1 MKRIID
7 RIYQDQLKRQSTLNQ
22 IRNGRVDIEGKP
34 LLQTGTADM
43 FGYYRQHPLFE
54 QSTYAQ
60 NKYRHEAVG
69 SIYERNPV
77 QDMFFSDANIILL
90 QKLLA
95 YHVSKQNVDVIQKGI
110 QTEVYRISGPK
121 KWMIDPQDVDEIKM
135 IMRAM
140 YLQYGKNRRG
150 EVKDQVKELN
160 AHVLDYSIPNI
171 ITNAK
176 QYVKYANDV
185 STLPVPL
192 ENPKYTSSAGTR
204 THPDYIF

>member
-1 MKRIID
+1 MQRIID

-34 LLQTGTADM
+34 LLQAGTADM

-54 QSTYAQ
+54 ESTYAQ
-60 NKYRHEAVG
+60 NKYRYEAVG

-77 QDMFFSDANIILL
+77 QDMFFSDANIQLL

-95 YHVSKQNVDVIQKGI
+95 YHVSKQTNNQIKIG
-110 QTEVYRISGPK
+110 T
-121 KWMIDPQDVDEIKM
+121 QDDMELKIVMKSV
-135 IMRAM
+135 
-140 YLQYGKNRRG
+140 YLQYGKNRKG
-150 EVKDQVKELN
+150 EIKDQVKELN

>member
-1 MKRIID
+1 MQRIID

-34 LLQTGTADM
+34 LVQTGTADM

-60 NKYRHEAVG
+60 NKYRYEAVG

-77 QDMFFSDANIILL
+77 QDMFFSDSNIQLL

-95 YHVSKQNVDVIQKGI
+95 YHVAT
-110 QTEVYRISGPK
+110 QTNNQIKIGT
-121 KWMIDPQDVDEIKM
+121 QDDTELKIVMKSV
-135 IMRAM
+135 
-140 YLQYGKNRRG
+140 YLQYGKNRKG

-171 ITNAK
+171 ITNAR

>member
-1 MKRIID
+1 MQRIID

-95 YHVSKQNVDVIQKGI
+95 YHVSKQTNNQIKIG
-110 QTEVYRISGPK
+110 T
-121 KWMIDPQDVDEIKM
+121 QDDMELKIVMKSV
-135 IMRAM
+135 

-150 EVKDQVKELN
+150 EIKDQVKELN

-185 STLPVPL
+185 STLPIPL

>member
-1 MKRIID
+1 MQRIID

-34 LLQTGTADM
+34 LVQTGTADM
-43 FGYYRQHPLFE
+43 FGYYRQHSLFE
-54 QSTYAQ
+54 ESTYGQ
-60 NKYRHEAVG
+60 NKYRYEAVG

-77 QDMFFSDANIILL
+77 QDMFFSDANIVLL

-95 YHVSKQNVDVIQKGI
+95 YHVAI
-110 QTEVYRISGPK
+110 QTNNQIKIGT
-121 KWMIDPQDVDEIKM
+121 QDDTELKIVMKSV
-135 IMRAM
+135 
-140 YLQYGKNRRG
+140 YLQYGKNKKG
-150 EVKDQVKELN
+150 NVKDQVKELN

-171 ITNAK
+171 ITNAR